1 MVRLAGLFGGVGVS
15 CRRAAPAAV
24 GHSRAMAPLSS
35 VPAGTTR
42 EGDGIVV
49 GDGPVRIDAFID
61 FLCPYCRAFEQRA
74 GATLDRLLAEGRV
87 TIVYHPVGFLDR
99 LSAGTRYS
107 TRAAAAA
114 GAAADAG
121 GFAAFKDALFAA
133 QPEEGGPG
141 LRAAGIDGPAFGE
154 SVHSGRYLD
163 WVADVSERAAA
174 SGVDGIPTVFV
185 AGARVEADGE
195 PIAAAVAAAG

>member
-1 MVRLAGLFGGVGVS
+1 
-15 CRRAAPAAV
+15 
-24 GHSRAMAPLSS
+24 MAPPSS

-74 GATLDRLLAEGRV
+74 GATLDRLLADGRV

-114 GAAADAG
+114 GAASDAG
-121 GFAAFKDALFAA
+121 GFPPFKDALFAA

-141 LRAAGIDGPAFGE
+141 LTDDELVAIGREAGIDEPAFGE
-154 SVHSGRYLD
+154 SVRAGRYLD

-174 SGVDGIPTVFV
+174 SGVDGIPSVFV
-185 AGARVEADGE
+185 AGERVDADGE
-195 PIAAAVAAAG
+195 PIAAAVERSG